1 MRIVITGSIGA
12 GKSTVITRLV
22 TLLPGYFVVSADGL
36 VRELYAHNEAF
47 REELRQ
53 RFGTV
58 DRKEI
63 SALVLTGAHADNG
76 AREWLA
82 NLSLVHLAPV
92 VDALFEKKNLIFE
105 FPLFFEYP
113 RWAQKADEVIMLDCP
128 EAIRRERVKARDNIT
143 DEMFDRIQGNQLPD
157 EVKRALAH
165 RVVFTGYSREEVE
178 GQVERLAATILA
190 ETLHRRCD
198 SFFQSDQVWPLVAAA
213 YGQPHR
219 EYHTIRHLQELF
231 VQLDAIRGTAAT
243 NFGYWSAIELAVWF
257 HDFVYETDAQLYPHN
272 EVYSAQE
279 MVRVTRQHCS
289 PTWQAFMTE
298 QLILACLMV
307 TATKTHK
314 VPDYLAKNAE
324 QADALKLFL
333 DADLAILAASPDRL
347 EAYDKGVR
355 REWLCRIHS
364 WSDEEFRRGR
374 HAALTALAQREPIF
388 YSPQFKHLEP
398 IAKNNLEALK
408 QKYAS

>member
-1 MRIVITGSIGA
+1 
-12 GKSTVITRLV
+12 
-22 TLLPGYFVVSADGL
+22 
-36 VRELYAHNEAF
+36 
-47 REELRQ
+47 
-53 RFGTV
+53 
-58 DRKEI
+58 
-63 SALVLTGAHADNG
+63 
-76 AREWLA
+76 
-82 NLSLVHLAPV
+82 
-92 VDALFEKKNLIFE
+92 
-105 FPLFFEYP
+105 
-113 RWAQKADEVIMLDCP
+113 
-128 EAIRRERVKARDNIT
+128 
-143 DEMFDRIQGNQLPD
+143 
-157 EVKRALAH
+157 
-165 RVVFTGYSREEVE
+165 
-178 GQVERLAATILA
+178 
-190 ETLHRRCD
+190 
-198 SFFQSDQVWPLVAAA
+198 
-213 YGQPHR
+213 
-219 EYHTIRHLQELF
+219 LF

-374 HAALTALAQREPIF
+374 HAALTALAQRESIF